1 MFSRWS
7 SVQLSIYD
15 SWFDPVLKTLPTLVP
30 NGFIYLRAGPDT
42 CHRRMKM
49 RARSEEGT
57 VGLDYLQVHTMHGG
71 QWVGCTGGCN
81 GCGPR
86 KGP

>member
-1 MFSRWS
+1 MPRIVLACHYFPS
-7 SVQLSIYD
+7 QLSIYD

-57 VGLDYLQVHTMHGG
+57 VGLDYLQVRQKQTSGG
-71 QWVGCTGGCN
+71 LH
-81 GCGPR
+81 
-86 KGP
+86 